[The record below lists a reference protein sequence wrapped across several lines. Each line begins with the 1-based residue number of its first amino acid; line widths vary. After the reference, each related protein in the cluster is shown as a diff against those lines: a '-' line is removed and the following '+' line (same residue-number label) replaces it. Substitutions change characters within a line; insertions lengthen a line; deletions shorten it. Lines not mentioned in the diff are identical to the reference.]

1 MMQTIRQQENIF
13 LNLRLGS
20 IDGDFVDIDS
30 RLAALFKHPQ
40 SIYRK
45 AWLNGEL
52 NNFLIADFRNYV
64 GKLISAE
71 FLLVKK

>member
-1 MMQTIRQQENIF
+1 MQAIRQQENIF

-20 IDGDFVDIDS
+20 IDDEFVDIDS
-30 RLAALFKHPQ
+30 RLASLFKSPK

-45 AWLNGEL
+45 AWINGEL
-52 NNFLIADFRNYV
+52 NNFLIADFRNHV
-64 GKLISAE
+64 DNLISAD